1 MMLLLVLQL
10 ALPNLELTPGLAR
23 GLTQATVCATRW
35 GLDHRHVTP
44 AMRRA
49 VARRYGVPLSSIKA
63 SGKGPCC
70 ELDHLIPRELAGAD
84 AVDNLWLQ
92 KWADARKKDRLENW
106 LHREVC
112 AGRLSLEAAQL
123 EIVEDWPAAF
133 ARIGK

>member
-35 GLDHRHVTP
+35 GLDHRHVTE
-44 AMRRA
+44 AMKRQ
-49 VARRYGVPLSSIKA
+49 VARRYGIPRSTIRA
-63 SGKGPCC
+63 AGRCC
-70 ELDHLIPRELAGAD
+70 EFDHLIPRELAGAD
-84 AVDNLWLQ
+84 AVTNLWPQ
-92 KWADARKKDRLENW
+92 PWAEARKKDRLENW

-123 EIVEDWPAAF
+123 QIVDDWPAAYR
-133 ARIGK
+133 RIH